1 MAAKVVL
8 YSADYCPYCRAAKA
22 LLESKGAAFEEV
34 NVEGDAEKR
43 SWLVKAA
50 GGRTTIPQIFID
62 GKPYGGFDDIK
73 ALDMMGQLEPL
84 LKGAGS

>member
-22 LLESKGAAFEEV
+22 LLESKGAAFEEI
-34 NVEGDAEKR
+34 NVEGDPEKR
-43 SWLVKAA
+43 AWLVKAA

-62 GKPYGGFDDIK
+62 DKPYGGFDDIK

-84 LKGAGS
+84 LKGV